1 MGYIHDWKS
10 NWFNE
15 RHFSDFLHEDTQ
27 IRKHIIGRLS
37 HAGLSDI
44 TIRKNQNEVEVNIN
58 TARPGIVIGKSGSE
72 VDQLRRDLHRITGK
86 QVKVNILEIKRPEL
100 DARLVAQ
107 SIAEQL
113 QNRVAFRRAMKRA
126 LTSAMRSGAK
136 GVKVQVSGR
145 LGGAEMARTEGY
157 SDGRVPLHTLR
168 ADIDYGFHEART
180 TFGRIGVKCWI
191 NKGEIMPEG
200 YTGAD
205 LTIMDEPAPQAPE
218 RDGRRGGRDGRGG
231 GGGGRGGAAAV
242 VAAVRAVVAVPV
254 VGPGGGGG
262 PGGPVV
268 AAAAVAVAAAVP
280 AAVAVVAAVAA
291 AAVRWRWRRRSWP
304 GGPAAVAVRAV
315 RAAVAVPRRR
325 SAVVVPAVRRR
336 RTSGG
341 GGGGGGGP
349 GGGGGR
355 GPGGPGGGGGVPAA
369 AAAATARAPEGAVA
383 DARSQACQAP
393 QGASRTARG
402 LSRGQTKVQFGEY
415 GLKALDA
422 GWLTNRQIE
431 AARIAMT
438 RKIKRGGKVWINVYP
453 DKSFTKKPAETRMG
467 SGKGSP
473 EGWVAVVKP
482 GRVMFELAGVPEPL
496 AREAMRLAGHK
507 LSVRTKFVM
516 REDA

>member
-1 MGYIHDWKS
+1 MGQKVHPESMRVGYIHDWKS

-15 RHFSDFLHEDTQ
+15 RAFADYLHEDTQ
-27 IRKHIIGRLS
+27 IRRHIVGRLS

-44 TIRKNQNEVEVNIN
+44 TIRKNATEVEVNIH

-136 GVKVQVSGR
+136 GVKVQCSGR

-218 RDGRRGGRDGRGG
+218 RGGRDGRGRDG
-231 GGGGRGGAAAV
+231 RGRGGGGRGGA
-242 VAAVRAVVAVPV
+242 
-254 VGPGGGGG
+254 GG
-262 PGGPVV
+262 PGGPGGGRGG
-268 AAAAVAVAAAVP
+268 P
-280 AAVAVVAAVAA
+280 GG
-291 AAVRWRWRRRSWP
+291 RGRGP
-304 GGPAAVAVRAV
+304 GGPGGPGAGERGG
-315 RAAVAVPRRR
+315 RGR
-325 SAVVVPAVRRR
+325 
-336 RTSGG
+336 GG
-341 GGGGGGGP
+341 GGRGPGGPGGRGGGG

-355 GPGGPGGGGGVPAA
+355 GPGGPGGRGGRGGG
-369 AAAATARAPEGAVA
+369 G
-383 DARSQACQAP
+383 
-393 QGASRTARG
+393 GGRG
-402 LSRGQTKVQFGEY
+402 PGGP
-415 GLKALDA
+415 G
-422 GWLTNRQIE
+422 G
-431 AARIAMT
+431 
-438 RKIKRGGKVWINVYP
+438 RGG
-453 DKSFTKKPAETRMG
+453 
-467 SGKGSP
+467 GSP
-473 EGWVAVVKP
+473 EVN
-482 GRVMFELAGVPEPL
+482 R
-496 AREAMRLAGHK
+496 
-507 LSVRTKFVM
+507 
-516 REDA
+516 

>member
-1 MGYIHDWKS
+1 MGQKVHPESIRVGYIHDWKS

-15 RHFSDFLHEDTQ
+15 RHFADYLHEDTQ
-27 IRKHIIGRLS
+27 IRNHIVGRLS

-44 TIRKNQNEVEVNIN
+44 TIKKNATEVEINIH

-218 RDGRRGGRDGRGG
+218 RGGRDGRGARDGRGRGGPGGRGGSGGGPGGRGGSGGGPGGRGGGQGGPGGRGGSGGGPGGRGGSGGGPGGRGGGPGGPGGRGGSGGGPGGRGRGG
-231 GGGGRGGAAAV
+231 GGGGGGRGS
-242 VAAVRAVVAVPV
+242 
-254 VGPGGGGG
+254 GPG
-262 PGGPVV
+262 
-268 AAAAVAVAAAVP
+268 
-280 AAVAVVAAVAA
+280 
-291 AAVRWRWRRRSWP
+291 R
-304 GGPAAVAVRAV
+304 
-315 RAAVAVPRRR
+315 
-325 SAVVVPAVRRR
+325 
-336 RTSGG
+336 GG
-341 GGGGGGGP
+341 GGGGGGGGGRGP
-349 GGGGGR
+349 RSSGNGQGGSGGGGR
-355 GPGGPGGGGGVPAA
+355 
-369 AAAATARAPEGAVA
+369 
-383 DARSQACQAP
+383 
-393 QGASRTARG
+393 
-402 LSRGQTKVQFGEY
+402 
-415 GLKALDA
+415 
-422 GWLTNRQIE
+422 
-431 AARIAMT
+431 
-438 RKIKRGGKVWINVYP
+438 
-453 DKSFTKKPAETRMG
+453 
-467 SGKGSP
+467 
-473 EGWVAVVKP
+473 
-482 GRVMFELAGVPEPL
+482 
-496 AREAMRLAGHK
+496 
-507 LSVRTKFVM
+507 
-516 REDA
+516 

>member
-1 MGYIHDWKS
+1 MGQKVHPESIRVGYIHDWKS

-15 RHFSDFLHEDTQ
+15 RNFADYLHEDTQ
-27 IRKHIIGRLS
+27 IREHIVGRLS

-44 TIRKNQNEVEVNIN
+44 TIRKNATEVEVNIH

-218 RDGRRGGRDGRGG
+218 RGGRDGRGG
-231 GGGGRGGAAAV
+231 ATVAAVAAVARRPVVAVAVPAAVPVARVVVAAVPAVRAAAAAVRRRSGWPWRRSRWSRRRPWWPAAV
-242 VAAVRAVVAVPV
+242 VAVVRRRRWSWRRWPWRR
-254 VGPGGGGG
+254 PRRSRRRS
-262 PGGPVV
+262 
-268 AAAAVAVAAAVP
+268 VAVAAAVR
-280 AAVAVVAAVAA
+280 AA
-291 AAVRWRWRRRSWP
+291 AA
-304 GGPAAVAVRAV
+304 G
-315 RAAVAVPRRR
+315 
-325 SAVVVPAVRRR
+325 R
-336 RTSGG
+336 RT
-341 GGGGGGGP
+341 
-349 GGGGGR
+349 GGGGR
-355 GPGGPGGGGGVPAA
+355 AA
-369 AAAATARAPEGAVA
+369 AARAAAATEVAPLML
-383 DARSQACQAP
+383 AP
-393 QGASRTARG
+393 KRVKHRKQHRGRRGG
-402 LSRGQTKVQFGEY
+402 LSRGQVKVQFGEY

-453 DKSFTKKPAETRMG
+453 DKPFTKKPAETRMG

-482 GRVMFELAGVPEPL
+482 GRVMFELAGVPEAL

-507 LSVRTKFVM
+507 LPVRTKFVM
-516 REDA
+516 REEG